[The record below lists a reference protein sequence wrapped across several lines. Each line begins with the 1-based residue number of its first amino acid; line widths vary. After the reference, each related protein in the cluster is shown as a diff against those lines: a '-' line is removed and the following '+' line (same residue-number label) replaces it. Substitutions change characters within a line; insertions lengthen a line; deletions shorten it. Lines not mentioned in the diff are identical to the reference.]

1 MITLEPTGAACGAFV
16 RGLDLTSPLDDATM
30 AELRAAW
37 LEHAVLAFPDQRMSI
52 PDLERFTLGLGPRG
66 DDPFIAPIPGH
77 AHVVEIRREPD
88 ETARIFAESWHSDW
102 SFLPVPP
109 AGTALYGT
117 IVPPVGGDTLFACG
131 AAAWDALPAADRAAL
146 RDRLGVHSA
155 RRGYARDGMYGER
168 DRALGRSMAIR
179 FGDDALATRLHPIGR
194 AHPETG
200 RVALFV
206 SPGYTIGID
215 GMDEAESADVLR
227 MLFEH
232 QKKPEFVYRHR
243 WQPGMLVLWDNRRL
257 VHAATGGYEGHRR
270 LLHRITIAERQPL
283 APAPAGGARSAVP
296 AGGLH

>member
-16 RGLDLTSPLDDATM
+16 RGLDLSRPLDEAAM

-37 LEHAVLAFPDQRMSI
+37 LEHGVLAFPDQRMSI

-77 AHVVEIRREPD
+77 AHVVEIRREAD
-88 ETARIFAESWHSDW
+88 ETARIFAETWHSDW

-194 AHPETG
+194 AHSETG

-206 SPGYTIGID
+206 SPGYTIGIE

-283 APAPAGGARSAVP
+283 APAPAGGARTAAP

>member
-16 RGLDLTSPLDDATM
+16 RGIDLSTVQDE
-30 AELRAAW
+30 AETAALRAAW
-37 LEHAVLAFPDQRMSI
+37 LEHGVLAFPDQRMSI
-52 PDLERFTLGLGPRG
+52 TDLERFTLALGPRG

-77 AHVVEIRREPD
+77 AHVVEIRRDAD
-88 ETARIFAESWHSDW
+88 EQAPIFAESWHSDW

-117 IVPPVGGDTLFACG
+117 VVPPVGGDTLFACG

-146 RDRLGVHSA
+146 SGRLGVHSA
-155 RRGYARDGMYGER
+155 RKGYARDGLYGER
-168 DRALGRSMAIR
+168 DRARGRSMAIR
-179 FGDDALATRLHPIGR
+179 FSDEALATRLHPIGR
-194 AHPETG
+194 PHPETG
-200 RVALFV
+200 RIALFV

-232 QKKPEFVYRHR
+232 QKRPEFVYRHR

-283 APAPAGGARSAVP
+283 PPAPPGRVATPAPAGG
-296 AGGLH
+296 LH